1 MMRWFSDA
9 GQDARY
15 ALRSLRRSP
24 GFTTVA
30 VLTLALGI
38 GATTAIYSVVD
49 TILLQ
54 PLPYADSDRLVR
66 VVDSAPFIDAG
77 RPPAQRGPTY
87 QEFLKWRSH
96 ATTLSDAVAIVGLA
110 GTAAGTRLMQD
121 LLFGVTP
128 LDPLTFAAVS
138 LLFGVVAA
146 VASYLP
152 ARRATNVDPMVA
164 LRSE

>member
-1 MMRWFSDA
+1 MS
-9 GQDARY
+9 
-15 ALRSLRRSP
+15 SS
-24 GFTTVA
+24 
-30 VLTLALGI
+30 
-38 GATTAIYSVVD
+38 TA
-49 TILLQ
+49 
-54 PLPYADSDRLVR
+54 A
-66 VVDSAPFIDAG
+66 FIDAG

-87 QEFLKWRSH
+87 QEFLEWRSH